1 MATFKTITLYVGGV
15 YVFMLKYN
23 ITPSFHSQ
31 HPDRP
36 LLVPVR
42 IVLVF
47 VSESITNCTSTIPVY
62 TIPLFRCLGG
72 NVFHL

>member
-15 YVFMLKYN
+15 SVFMLKYN
-23 ITPSFHSQ
+23 IIPSIHSQ

-47 VSESITNCTSTIPVY
+47 VSESITNCTITVY